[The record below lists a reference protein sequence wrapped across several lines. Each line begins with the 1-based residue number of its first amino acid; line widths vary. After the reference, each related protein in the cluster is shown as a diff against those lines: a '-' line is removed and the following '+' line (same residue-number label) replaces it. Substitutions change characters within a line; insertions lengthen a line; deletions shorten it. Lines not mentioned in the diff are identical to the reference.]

1 LGHVQLGTEEAKNI
15 RDKNMFIVL
24 VPNKTEVQKTQETP
38 KKDTADEASVEASD
52 EVSVSVEA

>member
-1 LGHVQLGTEEAKNI
+1 VQLGTEEAKNI

-38 KKDTADEASVEASD
+38 KKDTADEPSVEASD

>member
-1 LGHVQLGTEEAKNI
+1 VQLGTEEAKNI

-24 VPNKTEVQKTQETP
+24 VPNKTEMLKTQETP
-38 KKDTADEASVEASD
+38 KKETADEASVEASD